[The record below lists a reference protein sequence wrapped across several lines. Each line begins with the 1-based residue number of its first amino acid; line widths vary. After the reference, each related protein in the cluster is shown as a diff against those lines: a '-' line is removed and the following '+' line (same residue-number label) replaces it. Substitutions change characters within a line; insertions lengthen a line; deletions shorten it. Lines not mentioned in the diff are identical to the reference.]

1 MSATSQKPQE
11 PPAELVAVVG
21 KVRDDGKGKFV
32 VTYPEVLVP
41 PFNEGEDITFSIS
54 DWTGRLD
61 PRQGERV
68 ILREIRSFWRLVLVP
83 ASTSRT
89 DERCVRGTKAK
100 GWPHPSASRIFLKP
114 GALRDVLC
122 ELSSSFSIF
131 SLKRNKLSTS
141 CLF

>member
-68 ILREIRSFWRLVLVP
+68 ILREIRSF
-83 ASTSRT
+83 S
-89 DERCVRGTKAK
+89 K
-100 GWPHPSASRIFLKP
+100 GWRSLEASPLTQ
-114 GALRDVLC
+114 A
-122 ELSSSFSIF
+122 
-131 SLKRNKLSTS
+131 TS
-141 CLF
+141 QKT